1 MWASDEH
8 ILPVIGGHHQQEK
21 TNGGIVVAQEVSVKT
36 EVAEGREH
44 CSPDSGRLR
53 GDDWAVKNM
62 VSVGGNSPPGGNR
75 LG

>member
-8 ILPVIGGHHQQEK
+8 ILPVIGGTHQQEK
-21 TNGGIVVAQEVSVKT
+21 SNGGIVVAQEVSVKT
-36 EVAEGREH
+36 EAVEGRENR
-44 CSPDSGRLR
+44 SPDSGRLR
-53 GDDWAVKNM
+53 GDDWAVRNM